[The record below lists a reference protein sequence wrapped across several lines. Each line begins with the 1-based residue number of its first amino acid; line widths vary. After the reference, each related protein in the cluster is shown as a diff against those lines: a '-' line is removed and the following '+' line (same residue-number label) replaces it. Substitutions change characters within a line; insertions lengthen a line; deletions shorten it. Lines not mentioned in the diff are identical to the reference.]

1 MARPRHGGGKR
12 RELTVIPLAGAALAV
27 ALGATL
33 DVAAGEDLASALA
46 RARAGDVVRL
56 GRGTHR
62 GSLGRASGIAIVGAG
77 AGETVVVARE
87 GEDGLVV
94 AGEATLRGL
103 SLRAGPGRSG
113 LKVLGGAVR
122 LEDVA
127 LSGGSCGAFVDGG
140 ALQGRGVDLAG
151 EYGLLVRAGR
161 VTLEGGSARGSGAGV
176 GILGGEIVIRRF
188 DVVGPAREAGVS
200 VSRGSVKLEVV
211 TIRAPGPSGIAVSG
225 SGVVEGAA
233 ITIAGAIESG
243 GILGDCVQVRRG
255 TLRLAGA
262 TLVGCSGAAVEAS
275 GGEISLRGVD
285 ASGGSAGGLVL
296 LDGASAALEG
306 NLVAGRGPA
315 LVLASG
321 ARASAVANRW
331 WADPALWVD
340 CGSGARVRLGRGEVL
355 PEPCAA
361 PR

>member
-1 MARPRHGGGKR
+1 
-12 RELTVIPLAGAALAV
+12 VIPVAGAALAI

-33 DVAAGEDLASALA
+33 DVSAGEDLASALA
-46 RARAGDVVRL
+46 RAKAGDVVRL

-62 GSLGRASGIAIVGAG
+62 GSLGRASGIAIEGAG
-77 AGETVVVARE
+77 AGETVVLAPE
-87 GEDGLVV
+87 GEDGLVAV
-94 AGEATLRGL
+94 GEATLRGL
-103 SLRAGPGRSG
+103 SVHAGPGRSG
-113 LKVLGGAVR
+113 VKVLGGTVR

-140 ALQGRGVDLAG
+140 VLLGRGVDLAG

-161 VTLEGGSARGSGAGV
+161 VMLEGGSARGSGAGV
-176 GILGGEIVIRRF
+176 GVIGGEIAIRRF
-188 DVVGPAREAGVS
+188 DVVGPAREAGIS
-200 VSRGSVKLEVV
+200 VSRGSASLEAV

-225 SGVVEGAA
+225 GGRVEGAA
-233 ITIAGAIESG
+233 VTIAGAVESQ
-243 GILGDCVQVRRG
+243 GILGDCAQVRHG
-255 TLRLAGA
+255 SLRLTGA
-262 TLVGCSGAAVEAS
+262 MLVGCSGAAVESS

-285 ASGGSAGGLVL
+285 AAGGSAGGFVL
-296 LDGASAALEG
+296 LDGASATLEG
-306 NLVAGRGPA
+306 NVVAGRGPG

-331 WADPALWVD
+331 WTDPAMWVD

-355 PEPCAA
+355 REPCAA

>member
-1 MARPRHGGGKR
+1 
-12 RELTVIPLAGAALAV
+12 VIPVAGAALAI

-33 DVAAGEDLASALA
+33 DVSAGEDLARALA

-62 GSLGRASGIAIVGAG
+62 GSLGRPSGIAVEGAG
-77 AGETVVVARE
+77 AGETVVLAPE
-87 GEDGLVV
+87 GEDGLV
-94 AGEATLRGL
+94 ATGEVTLRGL

-113 LKVLGGAVR
+113 LKVLGGKVR

-140 ALQGRGVDLAG
+140 SLLGRGVVLAG
-151 EYGLLVRAGR
+151 EYGLLVREGR
-161 VTLEGGSARGSGAGV
+161 VTLAGGSARGSGAGV
-176 GILGGEIVIRRF
+176 GVLGGVTAIRRF

-200 VSRGSVKLEVV
+200 VSRGSASLEAV
-211 TIRAPGPSGIAVSG
+211 TIRSPGPSGIAVSG
-225 SGVVEGAA
+225 GGTVEGSA
-233 ITIAGAIESG
+233 ITIAGAVEQG

-255 TLRLAGA
+255 ILRLAGA
-262 TLVGCSGAAVEAS
+262 TLVGCAGAAVEAM

-285 ASGGSAGGLVL
+285 AAGGSAGGIVL
-296 LDGASAALEG
+296 LEGASAALEG
-306 NLVAGRGPA
+306 NVVAGRGPG
-315 LVLASG
+315 LVLSSG

-331 WADPALWVD
+331 WTDPAMWVD
-340 CGSGARVRLGRGEVL
+340 CGSGARVKLGRGEVL
-355 PEPCAA
+355 EEPCAA